1 MFFASIGSFL
11 RYKGNVFIL
20 YHTSFTLKIFQ
31 HWHFFNPMT
40 LQWRLNGELMQQY
53 GYNDGDTIEG
63 TIVAV
68 DDE

>member
-1 MFFASIGSFL
+1 
-11 RYKGNVFIL
+11 
-20 YHTSFTLKIFQ
+20 
-31 HWHFFNPMT
+31 MT